1 MKILLLCNKAPYP
14 PNDGSSIAIYSM
26 AEGLLEAG
34 ANITVWALNTKKH
47 FKDDSNVPDII
58 WKNWNYFTFFADT
71 TPSVPGALKNL
82 FFSNESYF
90 SERFFIRE
98 FNQKLIEKIKQEKFD
113 IIQLEGLFMGNYLP
127 AIRNYSKSLIS
138 YRAHNVEFKIWE
150 RMMRNSQNPLKKIY
164 LGIQTQRLKKFEKK
178 VLDGIDLL
186 VPITD
191 TDEKNIR
198 IAFKF
203 YKPSIPIPT
212 GLWNEQF
219 KLLPVKTKPFTLFFF
234 GAMDWMPNVEAA
246 RWLAEDIFPEIRRK
260 IPDALC
266 ILAGR
271 FMPTALK
278 KLKNRKGLVLM
289 EEVKNNLEFYE
300 NGTIMAVPLL
310 SGSGLKIKMLE
321 GMALGKC
328 IITTSIGAEGIH
340 GSHGLHYF
348 IADRKED
355 FISIVHYLYENPDII
370 TKVGANARKFVTE
383 HYDTKI
389 LGKRLVDFYTQILNN
404 KSK

>member
-14 PNDGSSIAIYSM
+14 PNDGSSIAVYSM
-26 AEGLLEAG
+26 AEGLREAG

-47 FKDDSNVPDII
+47 FKEDKAVPEHIK
-58 WKNWNYFTFFADT
+58 KNWNYFTFFADT

-90 SERFFIRE
+90 SERFFISE
-98 FNQKLIEKIKQEKFD
+98 FNQKLIEKLNQEKFD

-127 AIRNYSKSLIS
+127 AIRRYSKALIS

-150 RMMRNSQNPLKKIY
+150 RMMRNSQNPIKKLY
-164 LGIQTQRLKKFEKK
+164 LGIQTRRLKKFEKK
-178 VLDGIDLL
+178 VLDGVDLL

-191 TDEKNIR
+191 TDEKNIQH
-198 IAFKF
+198 IFNF
-203 YKPSIPIPT
+203 QKPSIPIPT

-219 KLLPVKTKPFTLFFF
+219 KLLPVKNTPFTLFFF

-246 RWLAEDIFPEIRRK
+246 RWLAEDIFPAIRKK
-260 IPDALC
+260 IPGALC

-271 FMPTALK
+271 FMPKAIK
-278 KLKNRKGLVLM
+278 KLKNTDGLVLM

-300 NGTIMAVPLL
+300 NGTIMTVPLL

-340 GSHGLHYF
+340 GTHGIHYF

-355 FISIVHYLYENPDII
+355 FISIILHLYEKPDII
-370 TKVGANARKFVTE
+370 KNVGANARKFVTE
-383 HYDTKI
+383 HYNMKI
-389 LGKRLVDFYTQILNN
+389 LGKRLVDFYTQFLNN
-404 KSK
+404 NSK